1 MFNSPSL
8 NLDQMKKLGE
18 DFPFLLVGIPKYLFS
33 FLGTLLVIIHGF
45 VWGVVN
51 SEKG

>member
-18 DFPFLLVGIPKYLFS
+18 DFPFLLVGIPKY
-33 FLGTLLVIIHGF
+33 GVF
-45 VWGVVN
+45 VFIFGYPFGNYSWFCMGCC
-51 SEKG
+51 EF

>member
-8 NLDQMKKLGE
+8 NLDQMKKLG
-18 DFPFLLVGIPKYLFS
+18 DFPFILVGIPKYLCS